1 MHVTKANEDSDYC
14 FKPHDMRQPKVSK
27 DQSGEKRVAYL
38 EHASAEAPILVE
50 TDWTDLI
57 LPEL

>member
-1 MHVTKANEDSDYC
+1 
-14 FKPHDMRQPKVSK
+14 MRKPKVSK
-27 DQSGEKRVAYL
+27 DQSDEKRVAYL